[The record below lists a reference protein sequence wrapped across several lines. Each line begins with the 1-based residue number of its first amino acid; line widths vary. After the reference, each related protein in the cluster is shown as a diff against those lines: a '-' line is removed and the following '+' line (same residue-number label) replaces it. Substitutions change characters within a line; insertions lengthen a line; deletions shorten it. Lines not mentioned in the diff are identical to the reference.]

1 MSYSAEM
8 VNSLFVEKLGT
19 EEGRSKI
26 AAYGGGVIRDHLRET
41 SFARK
46 VLPPQPVTPAE
57 CQVSTE
63 HDGLVKIEELEPES
77 RAMVVDFRGS
87 ARARYIR
94 APRVAVSF
102 FTIESE
108 HFEKTE
114 QELLAYKMP
123 ITKMIEEQS
132 ANDIQEIEDR
142 QFLLYAEGGIQQM
155 QAAATKATRADGN
168 NHAFASSTVNS
179 GAVAIG
185 PDQNASV
192 MKGQLALAANA
203 DDFVVRP
210 ITRPDFV
217 NFFKMLS
224 GPQRRL
230 RMELVLL
237 TEPDYDDILQWTIE
251 DMGDRIQSETVID
264 GYKYNTVLG
273 RRFIR
278 TIKTDILRRGNIYG
292 FTTPEFLG
300 CFYILNNTKF
310 YVDKVGN
317 KITFWSWEDIGM
329 AFLNLNSVVKMEL
342 YSGSVTPNDSAI
354 GWTRASGAAIRLPS
368 DEEDLGKARN
378 PADDGFQSPLVTQ
391 F

>member
-19 EEGRSKI
+19 EDGRAKI
-26 AAYGGGVIRDHLRET
+26 AAYGGGVIRDHLREV

-87 ARARYIR
+87 SRARYIR
-94 APRVAVSF
+94 APRVAISF

-132 ANDIQEIEDR
+132 ANDLQEIEDR
-142 QFLLYAEGGIQQM
+142 QFLLYAESGVQAIQK
-155 QAAATKATRADGN
+155 AANEAAGLAHDKFNVTNVLAGN
-168 NHAFASSTVNS
+168 
-179 GAVAIG
+179 VANG

-192 MKGQLALAANA
+192 IKGQLALASGA
-203 DDFVVRP
+203 DDFIVRP
-210 ITRPDFV
+210 VNRPDFV
-217 NFFKMLS
+217 NFFKLFS
-224 GPQRRL
+224 GPDRRL
-230 RMELVLL
+230 RMELVLI
-237 TEPDYDDILQWTIE
+237 TEADYDDILQWTVE
-251 DMGDRIQSETVID
+251 DMGDRIQSETVVD
-264 GYKYNTVLG
+264 GYKYNTLLG

-278 TIKTDILRRGNIYG
+278 TIKTDILRRGVVYG
-292 FTTPEFLG
+292 FTSPEFLG
-300 CFYILNNTKF
+300 CFYVLNNTKF

-317 KITFWSWEDIGM
+317 KITFWCWEDIGM
-329 AFLNLNSVVKMEL
+329 AFLNLNSLVKLEL
-342 YSGSVTPNDSAI
+342 FGGSVTPSHTDS
-354 GWTRASGAAIRLPS
+354 GFEVRLPA
-368 DEEDLGKARN
+368 DEENLGRARN
-378 PADDGFQSPLVTQ
+378 KQFGEDGFTSPVVSQ

>member
-1 MSYSAEM
+1 MSAYSAEM

-19 EEGRSKI
+19 EEGRAKI
-26 AAYGGGVIRDHLRET
+26 AAYGGGVIRDHLREV

-46 VLPPQPVTPAE
+46 VLPPVPVTPAE

-63 HDGLVKIEELEPES
+63 HDGLVKIEEIEPES

-132 ANDIQEIEDR
+132 ANNLQEIEDR
-142 QFLLYAEGGIQQM
+142 QFLIYAEAGIQQL
-155 QAAATKATRADGN
+155 QKNANENTTGKSHGAFSSSQINAGNRAY
-168 NHAFASSTVNS
+168 
-179 GAVAIG
+179 G

-192 MKGQLALAANA
+192 MKGQLALQAAS

-210 ITRPDFV
+210 VNRPDFV
-217 NFFKMLS
+217 NFFKMMS
-224 GPQRRL
+224 GPERRL
-230 RMELVLL
+230 RLDVVLL
-237 TEPDYDDILQWTIE
+237 TEPDYDDILQWTVE
-251 DMGDRIQSETVID
+251 DMGDRIQSETVVD

-278 TIKTDILRRGNIYG
+278 TIKTDILRRGNMYG
-292 FTTPEFLG
+292 FTTPDFLG
-300 CFYILNNTKF
+300 CFYVLNNTKF
-310 YVDKVGN
+310 YVDKIGN
-317 KITFWSWEDIGM
+317 KITFWCWEDIGM
-329 AFLNLNSVVKMEL
+329 AFLNLNSLVKMEL
-342 YSGSVTPNDSAI
+342 YSGSVTPDYVTTGSE
-354 GWTRASGAAIRLPS
+354 TKLPA
-368 DEEDLGKARN
+368 DEESLGRRRN
-378 PADDGFQSPLVTQ
+378 KIDDGFQSPLVTQ

>member
-1 MSYSAEM
+1 MSAYSAEM

-19 EEGRSKI
+19 EEGRQKI
-26 AAYGGGVIRDHLRET
+26 AAYGGGVIRDHLREV

-46 VLPPQPVTPAE
+46 ILPPQPVTPAE

-132 ANDIQEIEDR
+132 ANNLQEIEDR
-142 QFLLYAEGGIQQM
+142 QFLIYAEAGIQQL
-155 QAAATKATRADGN
+155 QKDSNER
-168 NHAFASSTVNS
+168 FASHGAFSRSAVLANS
-179 GAVAIG
+179 RANG

-192 MKGQLALAANA
+192 MKGSGALAATA

-210 ITRPDFV
+210 VQRNDFV
-217 NFFKMLS
+217 NFFKMMA
-224 GPQRRL
+224 GPDRRVRL
-230 RMELVLL
+230 DMVLL
-237 TEPDYDDILQWTIE
+237 TESDYDDILQWTVE
-251 DMGDRIQSETVID
+251 DFGDRIQSETVVD
-264 GYKYNTVLG
+264 GYKYNTILG
-273 RRFIR
+273 RRFVR
-278 TIKTDILRRGNIYG
+278 TIKTDILRRGNMYG

-300 CFYILNNTKF
+300 CFYVLNNTKF
-310 YVDKVGN
+310 YVDKIGN
-317 KITFWSWEDIGM
+317 KITFWCWEDIGM
-329 AFLNLNSVVKMEL
+329 AFLNLNSVVKLEL
-342 YSGSVTPNDSAI
+342 YSGSVTPENTTL
-354 GWTRASGAAIRLPS
+354 GFASKLPA
-368 DEEDLGKARN
+368 DEEDLGRRRSKT
-378 PADDGFQSPLVTQ
+378 DEGFQSPLVTQ

>member
-19 EEGRSKI
+19 EEGRAKI
-26 AAYGGGVIRDHLRET
+26 AAYGGGVIRDHLREV

-46 VLPPQPVTPAE
+46 VLPPQPITPAE

-77 RAMVVDFRGS
+77 RAMVVDFRGA

-132 ANDIQEIEDR
+132 ANNLQEIEDR
-142 QFLLYAEGGIQQM
+142 QFLIYAEAGVQQVQKDANERATGA
-155 QAAATKATRADGN
+155 QAAFNTANVLAGN
-168 NHAFASSTVNS
+168 V
-179 GAVAIG
+179 AVG

-192 MKGQLALAANA
+192 VKGQLALAAPNA
-203 DDFVVRP
+203 DFIVRP
-210 ITRPDFV
+210 VNRPDFV
-217 NFFKMLS
+217 NFFKLFS
-224 GPQRRL
+224 GPDRRL
-230 RMELVLL
+230 RMELVLI
-237 TEPDYDDILQWTIE
+237 TEADYDDILQWTVE
-251 DMGDRIQSETVID
+251 DMGDRIQSETVVD
-264 GYKYNTVLG
+264 GYKYNTLLG

-278 TIKTDILRRGNIYG
+278 TIKTDILRRGVIYG
-292 FTTPEFLG
+292 FTSPEFLG
-300 CFYILNNTKF
+300 VFYVLNNTKF

-317 KITFWSWEDIGM
+317 KITFWCWEDIGM

-342 YSGSVTPNDSAI
+342 FSGSVTPGFTDV
-354 GWTRASGAAIRLPS
+354 GYPVRLPS
-368 DEEDLGKARN
+368 GEEDLGRARN
-378 PADDGFQSPLVTQ
+378 RQFSEDGFVSPVVTQ
-391 F
+391 Y

>member
-8 VNSLFVEKLGT
+8 VNSLFVEKLGS
-19 EEGRSKI
+19 EEGRAKI
-26 AAYGGGVIRDHLRET
+26 AAYGGGVIRDHLREV

-77 RAMVVDFRGS
+77 RAMVVDFRGAS
-87 ARARYIR
+87 RARYIR

-132 ANDIQEIEDR
+132 ANDLQEIEDR
-142 QFLLYAEGGIQQM
+142 QFLIYAESGVQTIQK
-155 QAAATKATRADGN
+155 AANEAAGLAHTGFNVTNVLAG
-168 NHAFASSTVNS
+168 SV
-179 GAVAIG
+179 AVG

-192 MKGQLALAANA
+192 IKGQLALASGQ
-203 DDFVVRP
+203 DDFIVRP
-210 ITRPDFV
+210 VNRPDFV
-217 NFFKMLS
+217 NFFKLFS
-224 GPQRRL
+224 GPDRRL

-237 TEPDYDDILQWTIE
+237 TEADYDDILQWTVE
-251 DMGDRIQSETVID
+251 DMGDRIQSETVVD
-264 GYKYNTVLG
+264 GYKYNTLLG

-278 TIKTDILRRGNIYG
+278 TIKTDILRRGVVYG
-292 FTTPEFLG
+292 FTSPEFLG
-300 CFYILNNTKF
+300 CFYVLNNTKF

-317 KITFWSWEDIGM
+317 KITFWCWEDIGM
-329 AFLNLNSVVKMEL
+329 AFLNLNSLVKLEL
-342 YSGSVTPNDSAI
+342 FGGSVTPDHANTGSP
-354 GWTRASGAAIRLPS
+354 IRLPA
-368 DEEDLGKARN
+368 DEENLGRARN
-378 PADDGFQSPLVTQ
+378 QQFGDDGFISPVVSQ

>member
-1 MSYSAEM
+1 MSNYSAEM
-8 VNSLFVEKLGT
+8 INSLFVEKLGS
-19 EEGRSKI
+19 EEGRSKL
-26 AAYGGGVIRDHLRET
+26 AAYGGGVIRDHLREV

-46 VLPPQPVTPAE
+46 VIPPQPITPAE

-77 RAMVVDFRGS
+77 RAMVVDFRGQ

-132 ANDIQEIEDR
+132 ANNLQEIEDR
-142 QFLLYAEGGIQQM
+142 QFLLYAEAGIQQL
-155 QAAATKATRADGN
+155 QKDSNEKSFGSHVGFSSSNVNAA
-168 NHAFASSTVNS
+168 V
-179 GAVAIG
+179 VANG

-192 MKGQLALAANA
+192 MKGQLALAATQ

-210 ITRPDFV
+210 VNRPDFI
-217 NFFKMLS
+217 NFFKMMS
-224 GPQRRL
+224 GPNRRVRL
-230 RMELVLL
+230 ELVLL
-237 TEPDYDDILQWTIE
+237 TEADYDDIMQWTIE
-251 DMGDRIQSETVID
+251 DMGDRIQSETVVD
-264 GYKYNTVLG
+264 GYKYNTLLG

-278 TIKTDILRRGNIYG
+278 TIKTDILRRGNVYG

-300 CFYILNNTKF
+300 VFYILNNTKF

-317 KITFWSWEDIGM
+317 KITFWCWEDIGM
-329 AFLNLNSVVKMEL
+329 AFLNLNSLVKMEL
-342 YSGSVTPNDSAI
+342 YSGSVTPGLETSAI
-354 GWTRASGAAIRLPS
+354 GGLSSADRLPA
-368 DEEDLGKARN
+368 DEEQLGRARN
-378 PADDGFQSPLVTQ
+378 KAGDGFINPVVTQ